1 MTKKELVEILS
12 QYDDDMLILM
22 PGYESGFDLTG
33 YVTSSHALKMPVD
46 WWDGEYH
53 VSNDAKLTP
62 NAILLHPIERENEKS
77 S

>member
-12 QYDDDMLILM
+12 QYDDDMLILI

-53 VSNDAKLTP
+53 VSNDGKLTP
-62 NAILLHPIERENEKS
+62 NAILLHPIERDNEKG
-77 S
+77 